1 MAAVRVLLVLTC
13 AAWRGAAFAL
23 APVATP
29 RAVSRRA
36 AAKSW
41 PRRRVVR
48 GAAEVDAGAAA
59 TPKGRALA
67 EKLKNVNVILVGMMG
82 SGKSSVGEGVS
93 RRLGSYAFV
102 DTDATVEA
110 AAGRSVADIF
120 DAEGEAGF
128 REAETAV
135 VEQVAAFVRLVI
147 ATGGGAVTT
156 QKNWAS
162 LRTGIVV
169 FLDAPV
175 DVLVGRLTAAGEVE
189 KRPLLA
195 GAEDLAADLAAK
207 LEDRRAL
214 YAQADVA
221 VAVRPDDDNDAVVD
235 RVLDDVLAFIVANP
249 PKTEPSP
256 P

>member
-1 MAAVRVLLVLTC
+1 MAAVRVLLLLTC

-48 GAAEVDAGAAA
+48 GAAEVEAAA

-110 AAGRSVADIF
+110 AA
-120 DAEGEAGF
+120 
-128 REAETAV
+128 
-135 VEQVAAFVRLVI
+135 
-147 ATGGGAVTT
+147 
-156 QKNWAS
+156 
-162 LRTGIVV
+162 
-169 FLDAPV
+169 
-175 DVLVGRLTAAGEVE
+175 
-189 KRPLLA
+189 
-195 GAEDLAADLAAK
+195 
-207 LEDRRAL
+207 
-214 YAQADVA
+214 
-221 VAVRPDDDNDAVVD
+221 
-235 RVLDDVLAFIVANP
+235 
-249 PKTEPSP
+249 
-256 P
+256 